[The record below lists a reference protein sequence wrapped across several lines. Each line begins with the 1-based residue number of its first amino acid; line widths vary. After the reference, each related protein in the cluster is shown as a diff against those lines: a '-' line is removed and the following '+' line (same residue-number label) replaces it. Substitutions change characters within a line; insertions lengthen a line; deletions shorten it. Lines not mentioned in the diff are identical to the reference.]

1 MIIPQPQ
8 QEAPVVSAPTL
19 PRWSLATRIGFRFVF
34 SYFLLWLAPGAVG
47 ALGLQ
52 ERVISTP
59 FRDIWVSMWHQ
70 VVPWVG
76 ANVLHLQGSF
86 AEVAN
91 GSGDEL
97 YDYVLIFCIFVLAAV
112 VTLIWS
118 VLDRK
123 RGEYRTLYAWLRLLM
138 RMTAGAAMIGYGL
151 KKVFWSQFPTPPLAK
166 LLDTFGQ
173 TSPMGLL
180 WTFMGE
186 SRLYSLAG
194 GIGETL
200 GGVLLF
206 VPRFT
211 ALGAILSFGM
221 MSNVLLL
228 NLGYDVPRK
237 IYSIHLVLICLFL
250 LLPDF
255 RRLAN
260 VFIFNRRA
268 EPVEEAPLFKDKQF
282 NLGAVLLQLVF
293 GILVVFLTGKE
304 AYLDSVKAATH
315 LPPPIRGIWSV
326 EQFTLDGVPHPA
338 MLTDTER
345 WNRIIFDNPDVL
357 TIQPMD
363 GSLQQYNLKL
373 DPELRSFSITKPG
386 SNTVEAFFSMS
397 PPQGDR
403 ITMQGKFED
412 RPLTI
417 SLRRMD
423 LSDPSQFLLINRGF
437 HWVNDSIH
445 NR

>member
-1 MIIPQPQ
+1 MIPQPQ
-8 QEAPVVSAPTL
+8 QEAPVVSARSL
-19 PRWSLATRIGFRFVF
+19 PHWSLPTRIGFRFAF

-59 FRDIWVSMWHQ
+59 FRDIWVSMWHR
-70 VVPWVG
+70 VVPWAG
-76 ANVLHLQGSF
+76 ANVLHLHGSF

-97 YDYVLIFCIFVLAAV
+97 YDYVLILCIAVLAAV
-112 VTLIWS
+112 VTVVWS
-118 VLDRK
+118 LLDRK
-123 RGEYRTLYAWLRLLM
+123 RTEYRQLYQWLRLFM
-138 RMTAGAAMIGYGL
+138 RLTVGAAMIGYGL
-151 KKVFWSQFPTPPLAK
+151 KKVFWSQFPEPPLAK

-186 SRLYSLAG
+186 SRLYSLAA

-206 VPRFT
+206 VPRLT
-211 ALGAILSFGM
+211 ALGAIISFGM

-228 NLGYDVPRK
+228 NLAYDVPRK

-260 VFIFNRRA
+260 VFLFNRRA
-268 EPVEEAPLFKDKQF
+268 EPVAEVPLFKDKQF
-282 NLGAVLLQLVF
+282 DFAALLLQFVF
-293 GILVVFLTGKE
+293 GLLVVFLTGKE

-326 EQFTLDGVPHPA
+326 EEFTIDGVPHPPV
-338 MLTDTER
+338 LSDTER
-345 WNRIIFDNPDVL
+345 WNRVIFDNADAL

-363 GSLQQYNLKL
+363 GSLQQYDLKL
-373 DPELRSFSITKPG
+373 DPDLRSFALSKPG
-386 SNTVEAFFSMS
+386 SASGTFSITQ
-397 PPQGDR
+397 PQWDH
-403 ITMQGKFED
+403 ITLRGTFD
-412 RPLTI
+412 GRPVAANLH
-417 SLRRMD
+417 RVD

>member
-1 MIIPQPQ
+1 MISQPQ
-8 QEAPVVSAPTL
+8 QETVTVSAPGL
-19 PRWSLATRIGFRFVF
+19 PRWSLATRVGFRFAF
-34 SYFLLWLAPGAVG
+34 SYFLLWIAPGAVG

-52 ERVISTP
+52 ERTISTP
-59 FRDIWVSMWHQ
+59 FRDLWVSMWHQ

-97 YDYVLIFCIFVLAAV
+97 YDYVLIVCIFVLAAV
-112 VTLIWS
+112 LTVIWS

-123 RGEYRTLYAWLRLLM
+123 RLEYRQLYAWLRLLM
-138 RMTAGAAMIGYGL
+138 RLTVGAAMIGYGL
-151 KKVFWSQFPTPPLAK
+151 KKIFWSQFPEPPLAK
-166 LLDTFGQ
+166 LVDTFGQ

-186 SRLYSLAG
+186 SRFYSLAG

-200 GGVLLF
+200 GVVLLF

-211 ALGAILSFGM
+211 ALGAIVSFGM

-237 IYSIHLVLICLFL
+237 IYSIHLVIFCLFL

-260 VFIFNRRA
+260 VFVFNRRA
-268 EPVEEAPLFKDKQF
+268 EAVEEVPLFKDRQF
-282 NLGAVLLQLVF
+282 NFAALLLQFVF
-293 GILVVFLTGKE
+293 GILVIFLSGKE

-315 LPPPIRGIWSV
+315 LPAPIRGIWTV
-326 EQFTLDGVPHPA
+326 EQFAIDGVPHPA

-345 WNRIIFDNPDVL
+345 WNRVIFDNADLL
-357 TIQPMD
+357 TIQPMN
-363 GSLQQYNLKL
+363 GSLQEYDLKL
-373 DPELRSFSITKPG
+373 DPELRSFGFTRPG
-386 SNTVEAFFSMS
+386 STTVDGVFTLSQ
-397 PPQGDR
+397 PQWDH
-403 ITMQGKFED
+403 ITLDGKFD
-412 RPLTI
+412 GRTVSA
-417 SLRRMD
+417 SLHRVD

>member
-1 MIIPQPQ
+1 MTPQ
-8 QEAPVVSAPTL
+8 QETPTVSALTL
-19 PRWSLATRIGFRFVF
+19 PRWSLATRVGFRFAF

-59 FRDIWVSMWHQ
+59 FRALWVSLWHQ

-76 ANVLHLQGSF
+76 ANLLHLQGSF

-97 YDYVLIFCIFVLAAV
+97 YDYVLIFCIAILAV
-112 VTLIWS
+112 VVTVIWS

-123 RGEYRTLYAWLRLLM
+123 RTEYRQLYAWLRLFM
-138 RMTAGAAMIGYGL
+138 RMTVGAAMIGYGL
-151 KKVFWSQFPTPPLAK
+151 KKIFWSQFPEPPLAR
-166 LLDTFGQ
+166 LVDTFGQ

-186 SRLYSLAG
+186 SRFYSLAG
-194 GIGETL
+194 GVGETV

-211 ALGAILSFGM
+211 ALGAIISFGM
-221 MSNVLLL
+221 MCNVLLL
-228 NLGYDVPRK
+228 NLAYDVPRK

-255 RRLAN
+255 QRLAN

-268 EPVEEAPLFKDKQF
+268 EPVEETPLFQDRQF
-282 NLGAVLLQLVF
+282 NFAALMLQFAFL
-293 GILVVFLTGKE
+293 IMVVFVTGKE
-304 AYLDSVKAATH
+304 AYLDAVKAATH
-315 LPPPIRGIWSV
+315 LPAPIRGIWSV
-326 EQFTLDGVPHPA
+326 EEFTIDGVPHPA

-345 WNRIIFDNPDVL
+345 WNRVIFDNADLL

-363 GSLQQYNLKL
+363 GSLQQYDLKL
-373 DPELRSFSITKPG
+373 DPGLRSFSFTKPG
-386 SNTVEAFFSMS
+386 SETVDGAFTLTQ
-397 PPQGDR
+397 PQRDH
-403 ITMQGKFED
+403 ITLQGKFAG
-412 RPLTI
+412 R
-417 SLRRMD
+417 SLSANLQRVD

-437 HWVNDSIH
+437 HWVNDSMH

>member
-1 MIIPQPQ
+1 MMPQ
-8 QEAPVVSAPTL
+8 QQEIPTVSSLAL
-19 PRWSLATRIGFRFVF
+19 PRWSLATRVGFRFTF

-59 FRDIWVSMWHQ
+59 FRELWVSLWHQ

-76 ANVLHLQGSF
+76 ANVLHLQGNF

-97 YDYVLIFCIFVLAAV
+97 YDYILILCIFILAAV
-112 VTLIWS
+112 VTVVWS

-123 RGEYRTLYAWLRLLM
+123 RPDYRQLYAWLRFLM

-151 KKVFWSQFPTPPLAK
+151 KKVFWSQFPEPPLAK
-166 LLDTFGQ
+166 LVDTFGQ

-200 GGVLLF
+200 GGLLLF

-211 ALGAILSFGM
+211 ALGAIVSFGM

-228 NLGYDVPRK
+228 NLAYDVPRK
-237 IYSIHLVLICLFL
+237 IYSVHLILICLFL

-255 RRLAN
+255 RRLTN
-260 VFIFNRRA
+260 VFLLNRRA
-268 EPVEEAPLFKDKQF
+268 DPVVETPLFKDKQF
-282 NLGAVLLQLVF
+282 NFAALLLQLAFAV
-293 GILVVFLTGKE
+293 LVVFLTGKE
-304 AYLDSVKAATH
+304 AHLDSVRAATH
-315 LPPPIRGIWSV
+315 LPTPIRGIWSV
-326 EQFTLDGVPHPA
+326 EEFTMDGVLHPA

-345 WNRIIFDNPDVL
+345 WNRVIFDNADLL
-357 TIQPMD
+357 TIQPMN
-363 GSLQQYNLKL
+363 GSLQQYSLKI
-373 DPELRSFSITKPG
+373 DPQLRGFNFTKPDSTAVKG
-386 SNTVEAFFSMS
+386 AFTLSQ
-397 PPQGDR
+397 PQWDR
-403 ITMQGKFED
+403 ITIQGRFEG
-412 RPLTI
+412 RQI
-417 SLRRMD
+417 SANLRRVD
-423 LSDPSQFLLINRGF
+423 LTDPSQFLLINRGF
-437 HWVNDSIH
+437 HWVNDSMH

>member
-1 MIIPQPQ
+1 MIPQQ
-8 QEAPVVSAPTL
+8 QETPVVSAPSL
-19 PRWSLATRIGFRFVF
+19 PRWSLATRVGFRFTF

-59 FRDIWVSMWHQ
+59 FRDLWVSLWHQ

-76 ANVLHLQGSF
+76 ANVLHLQGSL
-86 AEVAN
+86 AEVAK

-97 YDYVLIFCIFVLAAV
+97 YDYVLILCIFLLAAV
-112 VTLIWS
+112 ITVIWS

-123 RGEYRTLYAWLRLLM
+123 RREYRQLYAWLRFFM
-138 RMTAGAAMIGYGL
+138 RMTVGAGMIGYGL
-151 KKVFWSQFPTPPLAK
+151 KKVFWSQFPQPPLAK
-166 LLDTFGQ
+166 LVDTFGR

-200 GGVLLF
+200 GGMLLF

-211 ALGAILSFGM
+211 ALGAIISFGM

-237 IYSIHLVLICLFL
+237 IYSVHLVLICLFL

-268 EPVEEAPLFKDKQF
+268 EPVEETPLFKDKQF
-282 NLGAVLLQLVF
+282 NFAALLLQFAFL
-293 GILVVFLTGKE
+293 IMVVFMTGKE

-315 LPPPIRGIWSV
+315 LPAPIRGIWSV
-326 EQFTLDGVPHPA
+326 EEFTFDGVQHPP
-338 MLTDTER
+338 MITDTER
-345 WNRIIFDNPDVL
+345 WNRVIFDDPDLL

-363 GSLQQYNLKL
+363 GSLQQYDLKL
-373 DPELRSFSITKPG
+373 DPDLRSFTFTKLG
-386 SNTVEAFFSMS
+386 TTDVEGVFSLS
-397 PPQGDR
+397 QPQWDR
-403 ITMQGKFED
+403 ITLQGKFD
-412 RPLTI
+412 GRVL
-417 SLRRMD
+417 SANLRRVD
-423 LSDPSQFLLINRGF
+423 LSDPAQFLLNNRGF

>member
-1 MIIPQPQ
+1 MIPQQ
-8 QEAPVVSAPTL
+8 QETPIVSAPTL
-19 PRWSLATRIGFRFVF
+19 PRWSLATRVGFRFTF

-59 FRDIWVSMWHQ
+59 FRDLWVSLWHQ

-76 ANVLHLQGSF
+76 ANVLHLQGSL

-97 YDYVLIFCIFVLAAV
+97 YDYVLILCIFLLAAV
-112 VTLIWS
+112 VTVIWS

-123 RGEYRTLYAWLRLLM
+123 RPEYRQLYAWLRFFM
-138 RMTAGAAMIGYGL
+138 RMTVGAGMIGYGL
-151 KKVFWSQFPTPPLAK
+151 KKVFWSQFPQPPLAK
-166 LLDTFGQ
+166 LVDSFGR

-200 GGVLLF
+200 GGMLLF

-211 ALGAILSFGM
+211 ALGAIISFGM

-237 IYSIHLVLICLFL
+237 IYSVHLVLICLFL

-268 EPVEEAPLFKDKQF
+268 EPVEETPLFKDKQF
-282 NLGAVLLQLVF
+282 NFAALLLQFAFL
-293 GILVVFLTGKE
+293 IMVVLMTGKE

-315 LPPPIRGIWSV
+315 LPAPIRGIWSV
-326 EQFTLDGVPHPA
+326 EEFTFDGVQHPP
-338 MLTDTER
+338 MLTDMER
-345 WNRIIFDNPDVL
+345 WNRVIFDNPDLL

-363 GSLQQYNLKL
+363 GSLQQYDLKL
-373 DPELRSFSITKPG
+373 DPDLRSFTFTKLGSTAVEGVFTLSQPQWDHITL
-386 SNTVEAFFSMS
+386 
-397 PPQGDR
+397 
-403 ITMQGKFED
+403 QGKFD
-412 RPLTI
+412 GRAL
-417 SLRRMD
+417 SANLRRVD
-423 LSDPSQFLLINRGF
+423 LSDPAQFLLNNRGF

>member
-1 MIIPQPQ
+1 MIPQPQ
-8 QEAPVVSAPTL
+8 QEAPMVSAPSL
-19 PRWSLATRIGFRFVF
+19 PRWSLATRVGFRFAF
-34 SYFLLWLAPGAVG
+34 AYFLLWLAPGAVG
-47 ALGLQ
+47 ALGIQ

-59 FRDIWVSMWHQ
+59 FRDLWVSMWHQ

-76 ANVLHLQGSF
+76 ATVLHLQGSF

-112 VTLIWS
+112 ATLVWS

-123 RGEYRTLYAWLRLLM
+123 RTEYRPLYAWLRLLM
-138 RMTAGAAMIGYGL
+138 RLTVGAAMIGYGL
-151 KKVFWSQFPTPPLAK
+151 KKVFWSQFPEPPLSR
-166 LLDTFGQ
+166 LVDTFGQ

-211 ALGAILSFGM
+211 ALGAIVSFGM

-228 NLGYDVPRK
+228 NLAYDVPRK

-268 EPVEEAPLFKDKQF
+268 EPVEEPPLFKDKQF
-282 NLGAVLLQLVF
+282 NFAALLLQFAFL
-293 GILVVFLTGKE
+293 LMVVLLTGKE
-304 AYLDSVKAATH
+304 AYLDSVKAAIH
-315 LPPPIRGIWSV
+315 LPAPIRGIWSV
-326 EQFTLDGVPHPA
+326 EEFTVDGVPHPA

-345 WNRIIFDNPDVL
+345 WNRVIFDDADLL

-363 GSLQQYNLKL
+363 GSLQPYDLKL
-373 DPELRSFSITKPG
+373 DPDLRSFTITKSG
-386 SNTVEAFFSMS
+386 ATAVEGVFTLSQ
-397 PPQGDR
+397 PQPDH
-403 ITMQGKFED
+403 ITLRGKLD
-412 RPLTI
+412 GRQVSANLHR
-417 SLRRMD
+417 LN
-423 LSDPSQFLLINRGF
+423 LSDPTQFLLINRGF

>member
-1 MIIPQPQ
+1 MMPQPQ
-8 QEAPVVSAPTL
+8 QEISTVSAPSL
-19 PRWSLATRIGFRFVF
+19 PRWSLATRLGFRFAF

-59 FRDIWVSMWHQ
+59 LRDLWVSLWHQ

-76 ANVLHLQGSF
+76 ANVLHLQGNLS
-86 AEVAN
+86 EVAN

-97 YDYVLIFCIFVLAAV
+97 YDYVLILCIFTLAV
-112 VTLIWS
+112 IVTVIWS

-123 RGEYRTLYAWLRLLM
+123 RTEYRQMYSWLRLFM
-138 RMTAGAAMIGYGL
+138 RMAVGAAMVGYGL
-151 KKVFWSQFPTPPLAK
+151 KKVFWSQFPEPPLAR
-166 LLDTFGQ
+166 LVDTFGQ

-211 ALGAILSFGM
+211 ALGAIVSFGM
-221 MSNVLLL
+221 MCNVLLL
-228 NLGYDVPRK
+228 NLAYDVPRK
-237 IYSIHLVLICLFL
+237 IYSVHLVLICLFL

-282 NLGAVLLQLVF
+282 NFAALLLQLAF

-304 AYLDSVKAATH
+304 AHFDSVQAATH
-315 LPPPIRGIWSV
+315 LPPAIRGIWSV
-326 EQFTLDGVPHPA
+326 EEFTLGGVPHPA

-345 WNRIIFDNPDVL
+345 WNRVIFDNADRL

-363 GSLQQYNLKL
+363 GSLKQYDLRLDSNL
-373 DPELRSFSITKPG
+373 RGFSFAKTG
-386 SNTVEAFFSMS
+386 SRAADGEFTLSQ
-397 PPQGDR
+397 PQWDR
-403 ITMQGKFED
+403 ITIQGNFD
-412 RPLTI
+412 GQPL
-417 SLRRMD
+417 SANLHRVD
-423 LSDPSQFLLINRGF
+423 LADPSKFLLINRGF
-437 HWVNDSIH
+437 HWVNESMN

>member
-1 MIIPQPQ
+1 MTPQPQ
-8 QEAPVVSAPTL
+8 QEIPAVSAPSL
-19 PRWSLATRIGFRFVF
+19 PRWSLAARVGFRFAF

-47 ALGLQ
+47 ALGIQ

-59 FRDIWVSMWHQ
+59 FRDLWVSMWHQ

-76 ANVLHLQGSF
+76 ANLLHLQGNF
-86 AEVAN
+86 AEVPN

-97 YDYVLIFCIFVLAAV
+97 YDYVLILCIFLLAAIIAV
-112 VTLIWS
+112 IWS

-123 RGEYRTLYAWLRLLM
+123 RTGYGQLYAWLRLFM
-138 RMTAGAAMIGYGL
+138 RLTVGAAMIGYGL
-151 KKVFWSQFPTPPLAK
+151 KKVFWSQFPEPPLAR
-166 LLDTFGQ
+166 LIDTFGQ
-173 TSPMGLL
+173 TSPVGLL

-211 ALGAILSFGM
+211 ALGAIISFGM

-228 NLGYDVPRK
+228 NLSYDVPRK

-260 VFIFNRRA
+260 VFILNRRA

-282 NLGAVLLQLVF
+282 NFAALMLQFAFL
-293 GILVVFLTGKE
+293 IMVVFLTGKE

-315 LPPPIRGIWSV
+315 LPAPIRGIWSV
-326 EQFTLDGVPHPA
+326 EEFTLDGVSHPA
-338 MLTDTER
+338 MLTDRER
-345 WNRIIFDNPDVL
+345 WNRVIFDNADL
-357 TIQPMD
+357 ITIQPMD
-363 GSLQQYNLKL
+363 GSLQQYDLKL
-373 DPELRSFSITKPG
+373 DPELRSFSFTKPG
-386 SNTVEAFFSMS
+386 SATVDGVFMLNQ
-397 PPQGDR
+397 PQWDH
-403 ITMQGKFED
+403 ITIQGKLEG
-412 RPLTI
+412 RPV
-417 SLRRMD
+417 SAKLRRLD

-437 HWVNDSIH
+437 HWVNDSVH